1 MFAIAPPLS
10 LFILVPTVC
19 FDLTK
24 VGVQTVIFPDSILLP
39 GDAWRQNLGK
49 ELVGKQFGSL
59 VVWER
64 TGGRRISCE

>member
-1 MFAIAPPLS
+1 M
-10 LFILVPTVC
+10 C

-24 VGVQTVIFPDSILLP
+24 VGVQTVIIPDSILVP
-39 GDAWRQNLGK
+39 GDAWRQNLEE